1 MGYGPTLEIMLA
13 EVAKIMNVATV
24 DPDIGLGDL
33 GIDSLRVVELIL
45 VCDQLYGREINPE
58 LLAIDQFTTL
68 RELDRQLSAMPAKA
82 A

>member
-1 MGYGPTLEIMLA
+1 MGHSPTLEIMVS
-13 EVAKIMNVATV
+13 EVAKIMNVASV

-45 VCDQLYGREINPE
+45 VCDQLYGKEINPE
-58 LLAIDQFTTL
+58 LLVIDQFTTL
-68 RELDRQLSAMPAKA
+68 RELDRQLSVMPAKA